1 MLSLQANAVTVKPN
15 GIGAPKMPADGHA
28 WRCRAGT
35 TSHRG
40 RFRRETSLLG
50 LFGDGR
56 QGYSAPKARQ
66 LAVYLENVGLE
77 LHAGRE
83 GQRGVADVDD
93 AMRLHP
99 RQVLVLD
106 AQK

>member
-66 LAVYLENVGLE
+66 LAVYLENVGLSVSGLPDPAAKRAITPCE
-77 LHAGRE
+77 RT
-83 GQRGVADVDD
+83 ADNSACCINSSV
-93 AMRLHP
+93 
-99 RQVLVLD
+99 V
-106 AQK
+106 

>member
-1 MLSLQANAVTVKPN
+1 
-15 GIGAPKMPADGHA
+15 MPAYGHV

-40 RFRRETSLLG
+40 RLRRETSLLG

-66 LAVYLENVGLE
+66 LAVDLENVGLE

-83 GQRGVADVDD
+83 GQRRVADIDD

-99 RQVLVLD
+99 
-106 AQK
+106 